1 MNYAPIDQ
9 IYQIFIVVPLT
20 GLWIFGTAVIWPF
33 NHSKNHG
40 KTQIMSWEIFS
51 PKISLAQP
59 LTKPIVPEPNS
70 TDTVV
75 TPVTPSNNS
84 AQTRFDITGGKYS
97 EDNANLFHSL
107 TRFNLGE
114 KQIVNFISNPNI
126 RNILTRVT
134 GGEASIINGLIQV
147 TGGNSSLFIMN
158 PAGIIFGANSRL
170 DVPRSFVVT
179 TGLSIGFDDGW
190 FNAVG
195 KNNYNILT
203 GNPST
208 FSFPMT
214 NSGVIINEGEL
225 TVEAG
230 ESVTLLGGTII
241 NTGKISAPGGEITI
255 STVPGENFV
264 RISQEGR
271 LLSLEIPMESAEISS
286 TNHPEELQAFN
297 YLLIPEL
304 LTGKSKNIERATT
317 IIVNDDNQIFLVGS
331 NQVIPTDSG
340 TTIVSGSLDISSAE
354 NSEFSN
360 TSRINILGEKV
371 GLFDANLNASGIYGS
386 GNIRIGGDFSG
397 LATVPNATRTYVDEK
412 TKISATSSLGE
423 GGNIVI
429 SSAEETIFFGK
440 IEAISYVIEESR
452 LVEPNSRKNIVE
464 VSSQGTL
471 IFDGTVNLGS
481 PNTLG
486 NLSLKSENIEILDG
500 NIALED
506 NPLTG
511 EAQTESQIAK
521 SSIETISNTNIRIE
535 ASDNIT
541 ISDLSEAELNFSNVR
556 GQISFIA
563 DSNQNDLGSF
573 RIDSENT
580 INTQG
585 AGISIFGTTINTNNI
600 NTKGGELNLSSS
612 QGFVM
617 TNNLSTANLNTTVET
632 NGGDININAQG
643 DVITGEISSSGESSG
658 GNININSQT
667 GRIEI
672 TAVDIDTTSSNGRG
686 GNVSMN
692 AATDIDIENINA
704 KGKQSGGNLDLRAEN
719 TLDLR
724 VISTSSDNRET
735 GNISLTGREINLL
748 GGENSIS
755 SNGKLTLHSASENQN
770 ITLGGFENTA
780 ALNLTTSDLATLAN
794 GFASI
799 TIGKSENSG
808 IITIYSPENSNNSG
822 VRFRSPATIQAES
835 ITGTGT
841 ITGTD
846 DAKITLN
853 AKGDILT
860 GNISAPGDI
869 SITSIQGK
877 IKTGDVSANI
887 LENTM
892 GNIDIV
898 SGGAIETGELTTIGR
913 TTGGNI
919 NLQAGDRLKTGKINS
934 SATPGNAG
942 EIKLSAENDI
952 EVFSIRAEGGNIGA
966 NVEISTGST
975 LKIKDSFLSQNQN
988 IASISTAGELAGG
1001 DINISTGKTF
1011 TVGDVTTNG
1020 SVGAITDG
1028 KITVSPDR
1036 SLPNRFNLKKVEN
1049 SQPQNDNSSQTTT
1062 ETESQTQKSQSQLDS
1077 AESSNSQE
1085 DNQTSL
1091 VTQTE
1096 SSNSQEDNQSV
1107 VVAQTE
1113 SSNSQ
1118 EDNQTS
1124 LVAQTESS
1132 NSQEDNQT
1140 VVVTQTES
1148 SNSQEDNQTVVIT
1161 QPKLVEASDNIEV
1174 EITQIPIEKDNEPSL
1189 NTNQEVQ
1196 IVSQNP
1202 EPSLPIL
1209 ESSEMTNSVRENIN
1223 NIESS
1228 ISLKEQTSPALL
1240 LVVEDQHETIIEL
1253 EQTNNSQL
1261 IPELLENPEL
1271 TKIPEDNNS
1280 NVTPPVSN
1288 ILEDTNSSVTP
1299 SVSDQTVV
1307 IENPSLGKSLQKQTP
1322 TIVVEENITITA
1334 PEISSHNFHQISLT
1348 DTVSQIELV
1357 RHREY
1362 ISYLGKNISRRIATE
1377 TDIRNTLSSVAK
1389 IGVRPVIVY
1398 VSAQPNYL
1406 ELQLFLPNGKPVVT
1420 GIVKNRDE
1428 VIEVAKKFTN
1438 QIRTPSRLDSHD
1450 YLSNA
1455 QELYQWLITPIAE
1468 KLVENNI
1475 NMIIFSMGRGLR
1487 TLPVAALHD
1496 GQQFLV
1502 EKYSLGLI
1510 PNFTLTNTEYVGLKG
1525 SQILAMG
1532 ASEFSDQANQTPLPA
1547 VPVEL
1552 KAIVNNL
1559 WPGKAFLNQEF
1570 TLDNLKQERRKE
1582 KFRIIHLATHGEF
1595 HPGGAD
1601 NSYIQFWDTKLSLK
1615 ELRQL
1620 PLHEPQVEL
1629 LVLSA
1634 CTTALGDERAE
1645 LGFAGLAHKAGV
1657 KSALASLWYVS
1668 DTGTLILMTEFYQHL
1683 SKKLIKAEA
1692 LQKAQLAMLR
1702 GDVYIQDG
1710 HILRNGNQGIP
1721 LPQELA
1727 RRVDKDLSHPY
1738 YWAAFTMIGSP
1749 W

>member
-1 MNYAPIDQ
+1 
-9 IYQIFIVVPLT
+9 
-20 GLWIFGTAVIWPF
+20 
-33 NHSKNHG
+33 
-40 KTQIMSWEIFS
+40 
-51 PKISLAQP
+51 
-59 LTKPIVPEPNS
+59 
-70 TDTVV
+70 
-75 TPVTPSNNS
+75 
-84 AQTRFDITGGKYS
+84 
-97 EDNANLFHSL
+97 
-107 TRFNLGE
+107 
-114 KQIVNFISNPNI
+114 
-126 RNILTRVT
+126 
-134 GGEASIINGLIQV
+134 
-147 TGGNSSLFIMN
+147 
-158 PAGIIFGANSRL
+158 
-170 DVPRSFVVT
+170 
-179 TGLSIGFDDGW
+179 
-190 FNAVG
+190 
-195 KNNYNILT
+195 
-203 GNPST
+203 
-208 FSFPMT
+208 
-214 NSGVIINEGEL
+214 
-225 TVEAG
+225 
-230 ESVTLLGGTII
+230 
-241 NTGKISAPGGEITI
+241 
-255 STVPGENFV
+255 
-264 RISQEGR
+264 
-271 LLSLEIPMESAEISS
+271 
-286 TNHPEELQAFN
+286 
-297 YLLIPEL
+297 
-304 LTGKSKNIERATT
+304 
-317 IIVNDDNQIFLVGS
+317 
-331 NQVIPTDSG
+331 
-340 TTIVSGSLDISSAE
+340 
-354 NSEFSN
+354 
-360 TSRINILGEKV
+360 
-371 GLFDANLNASGIYGS
+371 
-386 GNIRIGGDFSG
+386 
-397 LATVPNATRTYVDEK
+397 
-412 TKISATSSLGE
+412 
-423 GGNIVI
+423 
-429 SSAEETIFFGK
+429 
-440 IEAISYVIEESR
+440 
-452 LVEPNSRKNIVE
+452 
-464 VSSQGTL
+464 
-471 IFDGTVNLGS
+471 
-481 PNTLG
+481 
-486 NLSLKSENIEILDG
+486 
-500 NIALED
+500 
-506 NPLTG
+506 
-511 EAQTESQIAK
+511 
-521 SSIETISNTNIRIE
+521 
-535 ASDNIT
+535 
-541 ISDLSEAELNFSNVR
+541 
-556 GQISFIA
+556 
-563 DSNQNDLGSF
+563 
-573 RIDSENT
+573 
-580 INTQG
+580 
-585 AGISIFGTTINTNNI
+585 
-600 NTKGGELNLSSS
+600 
-612 QGFVM
+612 
-617 TNNLSTANLNTTVET
+617 
-632 NGGDININAQG
+632 
-643 DVITGEISSSGESSG
+643 
-658 GNININSQT
+658 
-667 GRIEI
+667 
-672 TAVDIDTTSSNGRG
+672 
-686 GNVSMN
+686 
-692 AATDIDIENINA
+692 
-704 KGKQSGGNLDLRAEN
+704 
-719 TLDLR
+719 
-724 VISTSSDNRET
+724 
-735 GNISLTGREINLL
+735 
-748 GGENSIS
+748 
-755 SNGKLTLHSASENQN
+755 
-770 ITLGGFENTA
+770 
-780 ALNLTTSDLATLAN
+780 
-794 GFASI
+794 
-799 TIGKSENSG
+799 
-808 IITIYSPENSNNSG
+808 
-822 VRFRSPATIQAES
+822 
-835 ITGTGT
+835 
-841 ITGTD
+841 
-846 DAKITLN
+846 
-853 AKGDILT
+853 
-860 GNISAPGDI
+860 
-869 SITSIQGK
+869 
-877 IKTGDVSANI
+877 
-887 LENTM
+887 

-1049 SQPQNDNSSQTTT
+1049 SQPQNNNSSQTTT

-1096 SSNSQEDNQSV
+1096 SSNSQEDNQTSLV
-1107 VVAQTE
+1107 TQIE

-1124 LVAQTESS
+1124 L
-1132 NSQEDNQT
+1132 
-1140 VVVTQTES
+1140 VTQTES

-1189 NTNQEVQ
+1189 NTNKEVQ

-1280 NVTPPVSN
+1280 NITPPVSN

-1322 TIVVEENITITA
+1322 TIVVEENITTTV

-1389 IGVRPVIVY
+1389 IGIRPVIVY

-1406 ELQLFLPNGKPVVT
+1406 ELQLFLPNGKSVVT

-1570 TLDNLKQERRKE
+1570 TLENLKQERRKE

-1615 ELRQL
+1615 ELGQL

-1634 CTTALGDERAE
+1634 CTTAL
-1645 LGFAGLAHKAGV
+1645 
-1657 KSALASLWYVS
+1657 
-1668 DTGTLILMTEFYQHL
+1668 
-1683 SKKLIKAEA
+1683 
-1692 LQKAQLAMLR
+1692 
-1702 GDVYIQDG
+1702 
-1710 HILRNGNQGIP
+1710 
-1721 LPQELA
+1721 
-1727 RRVDKDLSHPY
+1727 
-1738 YWAAFTMIGSP
+1738 
-1749 W
+1749 

>member
-20 GLWIFGTAVIWPF
+20 GLWIFGTAIIWPF

-195 KNNYNILT
+195 ENNYNILT

-340 TTIVSGSLDISSAE
+340 TTIVSGTLDISSAE
-354 NSEFSN
+354 NSEFLN

-541 ISDLSEAELNFSNVR
+541 IRDLSEAELNFSNVR

-808 IITIYSPENSNNSG
+808 TITIYSPENSNNSG

-1028 KITVSPDR
+1028 KITISPDR

-1077 AESSNSQE
+1077 A
-1085 DNQTSL
+1085 
-1091 VTQTE
+1091 
-1096 SSNSQEDNQSV
+1096 
-1107 VVAQTE
+1107 
-1113 SSNSQ
+1113 
-1118 EDNQTS
+1118 
-1124 LVAQTESS
+1124 
-1132 NSQEDNQT
+1132 
-1140 VVVTQTES
+1140 ES

-1322 TIVVEENITITA
+1322 TIVVEENITTTV

-1389 IGVRPVIVY
+1389 IGIRPVIVY

-1615 ELRQL
+1615 ELGQL